1 MASSADKKV
10 TEQKRKADESPESE
24 KIQPRLRR
32 RGSLPDLHEVHEI
45 SEPKKTFTVPELMRK
60 GLRDPD
66 VMRDLV
72 PAIMTSLQPMI
83 EAKIEQT
90 IQSSIDKSFAASI
103 DKAVNDAISK
113 YRQEVMKP
121 LLDQRDEEI
130 KLLKS
135 ELNEKTAKLN
145 FTEAKVQ
152 KLEKGLDDLN
162 QYGRRQS
169 IRLNNVQIADE
180 VDCEKAVLDILN
192 KALPDDQ
199 NISASDIDRC
209 HTIGKAN
216 KKGNRQVIV
225 KFQSYKIKAKIYDAR
240 FNLRNI
246 YMTEDLSPKNQA
258 LFGDLVKLRRAKKV
272 TKLWTID
279 GKIYAKAHNLQP
291 KVRITCGSD
300 IDKMFEIAVNEGY
313 INQRGE
319 DIQTDD
325 AEVSDMIF

>member
-32 RGSLPDLHEVHEI
+32 SGSLPDLHEVHEV

-103 DKAVNDAISK
+103 DKAVNDVIISK

-130 KLLKS
+130 KMLKS
-135 ELNEKTAKLN
+135 ELSEKTAKLN

-152 KLEKGLDDLN
+152 KLEKGFDDLN
-162 QYGRRQS
+162 QYGRR
-169 IRLNNVQIADE
+169 
-180 VDCEKAVLDILN
+180 
-192 KALPDDQ
+192 
-199 NISASDIDRC
+199 
-209 HTIGKAN
+209 
-216 KKGNRQVIV
+216 
-225 KFQSYKIKAKIYDAR
+225 
-240 FNLRNI
+240 
-246 YMTEDLSPKNQA
+246 
-258 LFGDLVKLRRAKKV
+258 
-272 TKLWTID
+272 
-279 GKIYAKAHNLQP
+279 
-291 KVRITCGSD
+291 
-300 IDKMFEIAVNEGY
+300 
-313 INQRGE
+313 
-319 DIQTDD
+319 
-325 AEVSDMIF
+325 